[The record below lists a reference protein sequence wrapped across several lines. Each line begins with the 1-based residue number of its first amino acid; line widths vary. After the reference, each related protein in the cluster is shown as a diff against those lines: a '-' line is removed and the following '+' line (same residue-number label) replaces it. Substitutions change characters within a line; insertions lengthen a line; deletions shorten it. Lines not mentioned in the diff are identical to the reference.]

1 MPVSPSVGPVLLCMR
16 RKGATVRFAFSRK
29 AGNLVVETR
38 ADRVPVP
45 PARLLGPR
53 NHLETL
59 RDTEPVL
66 AAAGSSG

>member
-1 MPVSPSVGPVLLCMR
+1 MR
-16 RKGATVRFAFSRK
+16 RKGAMVRFAFSRK

-66 AAAGSSG
+66 AAASSSG